1 MELVRATTPSG
12 TPTRSPYRH
21 LSMPPDMVDK
31 AASRLCYISLMA
43 AVTSVA
49 VFIGE
54 RLLQPEYSQAQEL
67 PLVRLT
73 LLLLVLA
80 SAGFIALQRLG
91 LVSKQTVLYF
101 GVLYQTVVA
110 FAIGVF
116 ETCVEVPPDTPILG
130 ASYVALWILLSG
142 LLIPSTPLLSVLG
155 SGGSIVMWL
164 LGYGT
169 NIWVNGITPLNT
181 NRILMLGFPALLVA
195 VWAYVL
201 NRRIFDMQVQAH
213 KAEQM
218 GSYKLDYMIGK
229 GGMGEVW
236 RARHRFLA
244 RDAAIKLVR
253 PDMLVSQ
260 SGRQATLMRRRFEL
274 EAQSI
279 AKLQSPHTVALFD
292 FGVAQDRAFYY
303 VMELLNGIDMQMLV
317 DRFGPQPTGRVIRIL
332 RGVCESLE
340 EAHRQGLVHRDIKP
354 KNIFIT
360 RLALQYDYPKVLD
373 FGLVKTLMP
382 SDLGTMTLEGT
393 ASGTPAYM
401 APEVAL
407 GQPFDGRSDIY
418 SLGCVAYFLL
428 TGVSVFAEANLA
440 ALAVAHI
447 QKEPVPPSRRTE
459 LPIPASL
466 EALVLRCLA
475 KRPEDRPRS
484 ARELERLLDAIPAD
498 SWTQE
503 DAVRWWQTNLP
514 ESVSTKPPR
523 TLAPELV
530 AVGD

>member
-1 MELVRATTPSG
+1 
-12 TPTRSPYRH
+12 
-21 LSMPPDMVDK
+21 
-31 AASRLCYISLMA
+31 
-43 AVTSVA
+43 
-49 VFIGE
+49 
-54 RLLQPEYSQAQEL
+54 
-67 PLVRLT
+67 
-73 LLLLVLA
+73 
-80 SAGFIALQRLG
+80 
-91 LVSKQTVLYF
+91 
-101 GVLYQTVVA
+101 
-110 FAIGVF
+110 
-116 ETCVEVPPDTPILG
+116 
-130 ASYVALWILLSG
+130 
-142 LLIPSTPLLSVLG
+142 
-155 SGGSIVMWL
+155 MWL